1 MSTSKRPGPKGS
13 SPSILDVI
21 RVKSA
26 LVLCLNL
33 LLGYIV
39 LNAPKNE
46 AAWLAA
52 LMAQIAKRPFV
63 PEPGTGVF
71 ILRLAIENKQ
81 LPSLFLMV
89 DEEVILA
96 SLRLALEVHRIPVK
110 AIFVR
115 RPVGGLLLS

>member
-1 MSTSKRPGPKGS
+1 M
-13 SPSILDVI
+13 
-21 RVKSA
+21 
-26 LVLCLNL
+26 LCLNL